1 MTIVLSIAIAV
12 SVFLAIALL
21 SAPFLMRPSLAER
34 RMFALVHAT
43 REDVL
48 RRIGPREAVREA
60 VLSLAHKFR
69 AGVGLGENKQ
79 VEERLISGGLRGS
92 RATDLY
98 FFARFLCPLAGVFAG
113 GFLAHVSY
121 FWVLALGAAGYLAP
135 DFWLRRR
142 IKARAEKIRRSI
154 PDALDLMVICVDA
167 GLGLDQ
173 ALQRVGLELSLSHPE
188 INQEFAQ
195 INFEQ
200 RAGKG
205 RIEAWQSMAGRT
217 KIEEFTSFVTM
228 LVQTDRFGTP
238 IIRALSRF
246 AEDMRM
252 KRRQRAEEAAA
263 KTKIK
268 ILFPLVLFIFPCIFI
283 VLLAPAVL
291 SIGTLL
297 QTMGK

>member
-1 MTIVLSIAIAV
+1 MSLILLCAV
-12 SVFLAIALL
+12 GVSAFLVIALL
-21 SAPFLMRPSLAER
+21 AAPILMRPSLAER
-34 RMFALVHAT
+34 RMVSLVHGT
-43 REDVL
+43 RVDA
-48 RRIGPREAVREA
+48 RRIGPREAFREA
-60 VLSLAHKFR
+60 VLSVAQKFR
-69 AGVGLGENKQ
+69 ARVGLGENKE
-79 VEERLISGGLRGS
+79 VEQRLLSAGLRGG
-92 RATDLY
+92 RTNDVY
-98 FFARFLCPLAGVFAG
+98 FVARFLCPLLGVVAGS
-113 GFLAHVSY
+113 FLASTSL
-121 FWVLALGAAGYLAP
+121 FWLLALGAVGYLLP
-135 DFWLRRR
+135 DFWLRRK

-173 ALQRVGLELSLSHPE
+173 ALQRVGQELSLSHKE
-188 INQEFAQ
+188 INEEFSQ

-205 RIEAWQSMAGRT
+205 RIEAWQSMADRT

-228 LVQTDRFGTP
+228 LIQTDRFGTP

-252 KRRQRAEEAAA
+252 RRRQHAEEAAA

-291 SIGTLL
+291 SIGSLL
-297 QTMGK
+297 QTLGK

>member
-1 MTIVLSIAIAV
+1 MNTVVLLGVGISA
-12 SVFLAIALL
+12 FLVMALL
-21 SAPFLMRPSLAER
+21 AAPILMRPSVAER
-34 RMFALVHAT
+34 RMVALVRGTRADQRKIGT
-43 REDVL
+43 REAFREGVL
-48 RRIGPREAVREA
+48 GVAQ
-60 VLSLAHKFR
+60 KFR
-69 AGVGLGENKQ
+69 AKVGLGENKE
-79 VEERLISGGLRGS
+79 VSTRLQSAGLRGG
-92 RATDLY
+92 RASDAY
-98 FFARFLCPLAGVFAG
+98 FVARFLCPLLGVTAGS
-113 GFLAHVSY
+113 FLASTSY
-121 FWVLALGAAGYLAP
+121 FWLLALGAVGYLAP
-135 DFWLRRR
+135 DFWLRRK
-142 IKARAEKIRRSI
+142 IKARGEKIRRSI

-173 ALQRVGLELSLSHPE
+173 ALQRVGMELSLSHKE
-188 INQEFAQ
+188 INEEFSQ

-205 RIEAWQSMAGRT
+205 RIEAWQSMAERT

-228 LVQTDRFGTP
+228 LIQTDRFGTP

-252 KRRQRAEEAAA
+252 KRRQHAEEAAA

-291 SIGTLL
+291 SIGSLL

>member
-1 MTIVLSIAIAV
+1 MTGILVAAIGL
-12 SVFLAIALL
+12 SVFLMIALL
-21 SAPFLMRPSLAER
+21 AAPLLMRPSVAER
-34 RMFALVHAT
+34 RMLSLVKGT
-43 REDVL
+43 RAYKHKA
-48 RRIGPREAVREA
+48 GPREALRDA
-60 VLSLAHKFR
+60 ILAAAQSFR
-69 AGVGLGENKQ
+69 TRVGLSEN
-79 VEERLISGGLRGS
+79 EEIAKRLVAAGIRGP
-92 RATDLY
+92 RASEFY
-98 FFARFLCPLAGVFAG
+98 FIARFLCPLAGVAG
-113 GFLAHVSY
+113 GSFFLHVSF
-121 FWVLALGAAGYLAP
+121 FWVLAPGAVGYLLP

-142 IKARAEKIRRSI
+142 MKRRAEKIRRSI

-188 INQEFAQ
+188 INEEFAQ

-205 RIEAWQSMAGRT
+205 RIDAWKSMAERT
-217 KIEEFTSFVTM
+217 QIEEFTSFVTM
-228 LVQTDRFGTP
+228 LIQTDRFGTP

-252 KRRQRAEEAAA
+252 KRRQHAEEAAA
-263 KTKIK
+263 KTKVK

-291 SIGTLL
+291 SIGSLLSTL
-297 QTMGK
+297 GK

>member
-1 MTIVLSIAIAV
+1 MNIILLVGVGLCA
-12 SVFLAIALL
+12 FLVIALL
-21 SAPFLMRPSLAER
+21 TAPILMRPSLAER
-34 RMFALVHAT
+34 RMHSLIHAT
-43 REDVL
+43 RRDA
-48 RRIGPREAVREA
+48 RRIGPREAMREGI
-60 VLSLAHKFR
+60 LSIATSFR
-69 AGVGLGENKQ
+69 ARVGLGENK
-79 VEERLISGGLRGS
+79 EMADRLQSAGLRGARTS
-92 RATDLY
+92 DLY
-98 FFARFLCPLAGVFAG
+98 FVARFLCPLIGVIAGS
-113 GFLAHVSY
+113 FLLNTSY
-121 FWVLALGAAGYLAP
+121 FWLLALGAVGYLGP
-135 DFWLRRR
+135 DFWLRRK
-142 IKARAEKIRRSI
+142 IKARGEKIRRSI

-173 ALQRVGLELSLSHPE
+173 ALQRVGMELSLSHPE

-205 RIEAWQSMAGRT
+205 RIEAWQSMAERT

-228 LVQTDRFGTP
+228 LIQTDRFGTP

-252 KRRQRAEEAAA
+252 KRRQHAEEAAA

-291 SIGTLL
+291 SIGSLL
-297 QTMGK
+297 QTLGK

>member
-1 MTIVLSIAIAV
+1 MTAILYVAIAL
-12 SVFLAIALL
+12 SVFLVVALL
-21 SAPFLMRPSLAER
+21 AAPILMRPSLAER
-34 RMFALVHAT
+34 RMVALVQGT
-43 REDVL
+43 RPDV
-48 RRIGPREAVREA
+48 RRIGTREAMREA
-60 VLSLAHKFR
+60 ILSIATRLR
-69 AGVGLGENKQ
+69 AGVGLGENEEVKQ
-79 VEERLISGGLRGS
+79 RLMSAGFVGR
-92 RATDLY
+92 RATDMY
-98 FFARFLCPLAGVFAG
+98 FLARCLCPLLGIIAGS
-113 GFLAHVSY
+113 FLIKVSF
-121 FWVLALGAAGYLAP
+121 FWLLALGAVGYLGP
-135 DFWLRRR
+135 DFWLRRK
-142 IKARAEKIRRSI
+142 IKARGERIRRSI

-188 INQEFAQ
+188 INQEFSQ
-195 INFEQ
+195 INLEQ

-205 RIEAWQSMAGRT
+205 RIEAWQSMAERT

-246 AEDMRM
+246 AEDMRL

-291 SIGTLL
+291 SIGALL
-297 QTMGK
+297 TNLGK